1 VTAPASPS
9 DRPIDPSLERAA
21 RAWIADDPDPET
33 RAELAGLLERG
44 EAVEIRARFAGL
56 LRFGT
61 AGLRAPLGAGPSRM
75 NVAVVARAA
84 VGVADW
90 IRHVWP
96 SGGGQACVVV
106 GFDARHRS
114 RDFAAVTAEV
124 LAADGFGVHLLPEPL
139 PTPVVAF
146 AVGHLHAAAG
156 IVVTAS
162 HNPPEDNGYKVY
174 DASGRQIVAPDDAMI
189 ADAMA
194 AVDRVADLPRSDP
207 DHPDIHRL
215 DDAVVEAYVDAAAG
229 VVDPRGPRQVAVGYT
244 AMHGVGAP
252 VFRRAMARAGFAP
265 PVEVAEQV
273 AADPDFPTVAF
284 PNPEEPGALDLGLAL
299 ARRHRLD
306 LLVAHDPDADR
317 LGVAVP
323 DPARGDPGSPEGWR
337 VLRGDEIGVLLAH
350 HLLVSGR
357 LPANAVLATT
367 IVSST
372 LLAKM
377 AAAAGVPYVETL
389 TGFKWISRAPGAGQ
403 VLGFGY
409 EEALGYCVGGPVADK
424 DGITAALV
432 FAELVAAER
441 AQGRSVLQV
450 LDDLARRH
458 GVHETAQRTVRVPGP
473 DGAAVLA
480 EAMARLR
487 SAPPAELAGRLVER
501 FFDLAGGDPDR
512 GLPPTDVVVL
522 EVSGGRVVV
531 RPSGTEP
538 KLKCYVEAVV
548 AVGPAVDGLATARA
562 EARSTVAAL
571 AEAIGAATGV

>member
-1 VTAPASPS
+1 
-9 DRPIDPSLERAA
+9 
-21 RAWIADDPDPET
+21 
-33 RAELAGLLERG
+33 
-44 EAVEIRARFAGL
+44 
-56 LRFGT
+56 
-61 AGLRAPLGAGPSRM
+61 
-75 NVAVVARAA
+75 
-84 VGVADW
+84 
-90 IRHVWP
+90 
-96 SGGGQACVVV
+96 
-106 GFDARHRS
+106 
-114 RDFAAVTAEV
+114 
-124 LAADGFGVHLLPEPL
+124 
-139 PTPVVAF
+139 
-146 AVGHLHAAAG
+146 
-156 IVVTAS
+156 
-162 HNPPEDNGYKVY
+162 
-174 DASGRQIVAPDDAMI
+174 
-189 ADAMA
+189 
-194 AVDRVADLPRSDP
+194 
-207 DHPDIHRL
+207 
-215 DDAVVEAYVDAAAG
+215 
-229 VVDPRGPRQVAVGYT
+229 
-244 AMHGVGAP
+244 
-252 VFRRAMARAGFAP
+252 
-265 PVEVAEQV
+265 
-273 AADPDFPTVAF
+273 
-284 PNPEEPGALDLGLAL
+284 
-299 ARRHRLD
+299 
-306 LLVAHDPDADR
+306 
-317 LGVAVP
+317 
-323 DPARGDPGSPEGWR
+323 
-337 VLRGDEIGVLLAH
+337 
-350 HLLVSGR
+350 
-357 LPANAVLATT
+357 VLATT